1 VGRFYSRVRRIASG
15 GPLHGGIQWT
25 SPGDSG
31 AAQQNKHFN
40 TDFTEKK
47 IKPQI

>member
-1 VGRFYSRVRRIASG
+1 MDIAG
-15 GPLHGGIQWT
+15 E
-25 SPGDSG
+25 SG